1 MKEKF
6 LTEKE
11 VQEMRE
17 DLYDEI
23 RSEKKNDEV
32 SLKKILNEED
42 RKKLKQ
48 DFKEIQDSFFESEE
62 VKNFFES

>member
-6 LTEKE
+6 LTEEE